1 MTALHRIQQ
10 SAAPGGI
17 PLTIEGVGKA
27 FGQREVLRGID
38 LQIPAGQFVAV
49 VGRSGCGKSTL
60 LRLLAGLEQPSRG
73 SLGADTDS
81 LGTARDAIRLMFQDA
96 RLLPWRRVIDNVGLG
111 LSGDW
116 RSQAADALAAGA
128 PERANDW
135 PAALS
140 GGQKQ
145 RVALARAL
153 IHQPRLLLLDEPL
166 GALDALTR
174 IEMQQLIERLWQRHG
189 FTVLLVTHDVSEAVA
204 IADRVILIEDG
215 QIGLDLAVN
224 IRRPRNRGSAS
235 LAALEEQVLN
245 RVLALPELPPR
256 AEPVSPLPTQ
266 LRWAL

>member
-1 MTALHRIQQ
+1 LGGFNWSSQHPLSWRCLWDDLH
-10 SAAPGGI
+10 
-17 PLTIEGVGKA
+17 
-27 FGQREVLRGID
+27 
-38 LQIPAGQFVAV
+38 IPAGQFVAV

-60 LRLLAGLEQPSRG
+60 LRLLAGLDQPSQ
-73 SLGADTDS
+73 GALLAGNGPLS
-81 LGTARDAIRLMFQDA
+81 AARDDTRLMFQDA
-96 RLLPWRRVIDNVGLG
+96 RLLPWKRVIDNVGLG

-116 RSQAADALAAGA
+116 RPKAREALAAVGLA
-128 PERANDW
+128 DRANEW

-204 IADRVILIEDG
+204 VADRVILIEEG
-215 QIGLDLAVN
+215 RIGLDLT
-224 IRRPRNRGSAS
+224 IDIPRPRNRGAAA
-235 LAALEEQVLN
+235 LAALEAQVLN
-245 RVLALPELPPR
+245 RVLAVPELSPQP
-256 AEPVSPLPTQ
+256 ESVSPLPTQ

>member
-1 MTALHRIQQ
+1 MSALHSIRQ
-10 SAAPGGI
+10 GI
-17 PLTIEGVGKA
+17 PLAIEGIHKS
-27 FGQREVLRGID
+27 FGERQVLSAID
-38 LQIPAGQFVAV
+38 LHIPAGQFVAI

-60 LRLLAGLEQPSRG
+60 LRLLAGLDSPSGGQLLAGKGPLSAARE
-73 SLGADTDS
+73 DT
-81 LGTARDAIRLMFQDA
+81 RLMFQDA
-96 RLLPWRRVIDNVGLG
+96 RLLPWKRVIDNVGLG
-111 LSGDW
+111 LSGNW
-116 RSQAADALAAGA
+116 QPKARDALAAVGLA
-128 PERANDW
+128 DRANEW

-174 IEMQQLIERLWQRHG
+174 IEMQQLIERLWQQHG

-215 QIGLDLAVN
+215 QIGLDLPVELP
-224 IRRPRNRGSAS
+224 RPRQRGSAR
-235 LAALEEQVLN
+235 LAALEAEVLN
-245 RVLALPELPPR
+245 RVLALPALPPQ